1 MFSTNIY
8 FLVQQFEV
16 INYVKHSFYI
26 LQRVGVIRKWI
37 GVATVLIF
45 YFTQSKIIILT
56 IIFAH
61 LAETL
66 FILLIYRK
74 IIKTYNLRNFDSNSF
89 LKELLDDNFFKF
101 IFSHIFSGGAIY
113 FVLFGFSYLV
123 TAFYDS
129 EYISA
134 AAAVM
139 VIFNTIIV
147 FASLSYQ
154 TPIFIAI

>member
-1 MFSTNIY
+1 MDFTIVFLNSSINSKFEIDQNLLIYFLITLCLAQIST

-74 IIKTYNLRNFDSNSF
+74 L
-89 LKELLDDNFFKF
+89 LKL
-101 IFSHIFSGGAIY
+101 
-113 FVLFGFSYLV
+113 
-123 TAFYDS
+123 
-129 EYISA
+129 
-134 AAAVM
+134 
-139 VIFNTIIV
+139 
-147 FASLSYQ
+147 
-154 TPIFIAI
+154 